1 MSPILKPCSLNP
13 GTAREIPILLNLFD
27 VSDLTETQSSRGDL
41 LRSRSKW
48 MPSWRDSQ
56 NCFLLIWLKILM
68 KVSWSCWCST
78 LAMWT
83 WMTEDSIY
91 LQDGLLPRPPYH
103 SVVLEG
109 CSADG
114 CWEAH
119 PVTAVCHRNILS
131 TYEWICL
138 TLWFQW
144 SSGIHDRTMV
154 GSWKTAQSARAP
166 WITSKWTLWKFERAI
181 SQGCGGS
188 SGIWRRIKRP
198 LPWDGWLLVEWVL
211 LALSYLPNRLDGGN
225 ATRAVSGSDS
235 WSRASAYALAQAQ
248 MWDLSPRSHSC
259 IFSHKWSTG

>member
-48 MPSWRDSQ
+48 MLSWRDSQ

-154 GSWKTAQSARAP
+154 GSWKTAQSA
-166 WITSKWTLWKFERAI
+166 
-181 SQGCGGS
+181 
-188 SGIWRRIKRP
+188 
-198 LPWDGWLLVEWVL
+198 
-211 LALSYLPNRLDGGN
+211 LDI
-225 ATRAVSGSDS
+225 
-235 WSRASAYALAQAQ
+235 
-248 MWDLSPRSHSC
+248 C
-259 IFSHKWSTG
+259 

>member
-1 MSPILKPCSLNP
+1 MNAVLE
-13 GTAREIPILLNLFD
+13 GFTELLFTDLIKNFDESQLELLMFNLSNVD
-27 VSDLTETQSSRGDL
+27 MND
-41 LRSRSKW
+41 
-48 MPSWRDSQ
+48 WRQ
-56 NCFLLIWLKILM
+56 YLFTRWAAPQT
-68 KVSWSCWCST
+68 T
-78 LAMWT
+78 L
-83 WMTEDSIY
+83 SF
-91 LQDGLLPRPPYH
+91 
-103 SVVLEG
+103 VVLEG

-144 SSGIHDRTMV
+144 SSDIHDRTMV

-188 SGIWRRIKRP
+188 SGIWRRITRP

-211 LALSYLPNRLDGGN
+211 LALLYLPNRLDCGN

-235 WSRASAYALAQAQ
+235 WSRASACALAQAQ